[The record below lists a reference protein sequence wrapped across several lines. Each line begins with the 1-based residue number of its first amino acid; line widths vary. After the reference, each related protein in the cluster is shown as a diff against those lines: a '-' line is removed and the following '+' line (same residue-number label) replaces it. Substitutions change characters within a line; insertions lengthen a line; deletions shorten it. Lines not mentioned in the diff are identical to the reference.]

1 MLEKVEHPIVDA
13 LIGRPQFIDTIP
25 EIISDRPSQ
34 FVSKVFELIQ
44 VSLTL
49 RLNLLGLPIE
59 PRKEQDRCLV
69 IVVLIENYLGPWHT
83 VSSPMFSDLRTSVK
97 WLFRRQRNK
106 WPFAAGAR
114 YRNLAAEGGVA
125 HEGPTQWRQERAR
138 VLLLDLGPMYGPP
151 GCRERSTRMVSL
163 VSFES
168 LTGLPTRS

>member
-1 MLEKVEHPIVDA
+1 VPLRIPFKLLLPFDGSVDFRIRYCALFGQSMRNDDDFWTGSLACSWPVLEKVEHPIVDA

-106 WPFAAGAR
+106 WPFCC
-114 YRNLAAEGGVA
+114 
-125 HEGPTQWRQERAR
+125 WRE
-138 VLLLDLGPMYGPP
+138 V
-151 GCRERSTRMVSL
+151 REPR
-163 VSFES
+163 
-168 LTGLPTRS
+168 G